1 MKKNYDFSN
10 ALKNPYA
17 KRLRRELGPSATTKD
32 SEDKSGVLSVA
43 SKKRKAVKS
52 TQRPARTREQQ
63 R

>member
-1 MKKNYDFSN
+1 MRKNYDFSN

-17 KRLRRELGPSATTKD
+17 KRLKRELGESATTKD
-32 SEDKSGVLSVA
+32 NEGKPDLLSDA